1 MSCPGSEEAELGDNR
16 RSESRLRSR
25 ERLDT
30 RSKAYARQVARVLPA
45 VPYPRARSHGTKDYS
60 IVEII
65 VTSKSKKRSSFFS
78 SRSKFASIPT
88 LDSLNRM
95 TMGNVVKITLCL
107 KIGKK
112 ETEIYRF
119 REELDERCRLN
130 SVR

>member
-78 SRSKFASIPT
+78 NRSKFASIPT

-95 TMGNVVKITLCL
+95 TIGNVVKIMLCL

-119 REELDERCRLN
+119 REELDERC
-130 SVR
+130 